1 MTLREQRMACD
12 VATLRQVGERLLDRI
27 DGDKVRYDDL
37 SIADGL
43 SGIVNSLILN
53 LDRVR
58 ALVTPMCLVIDETVL
73 SRAVLEHN

>member
-1 MTLREQRMACD
+1 MACD
-12 VATLRQVGERLLDRI
+12 VATVRQVGERLLDRI

-37 SIADGL
+37 SISDGL

-58 ALVTPMCLVIDETVL
+58 ALVTPMCLVID
-73 SRAVLEHN
+73 